1 MRLLLV
7 EDDSKIA
14 KFLENG
20 LTQAAFA
27 VDLATDGEMAQDLL
41 GVNSYDLLICD
52 IMLPK
57 VDGLT
62 LVEEFRKKDQNTPIL
77 FLSAKRSVDDRVL
90 GLQTGADDYLT
101 KPFSLTEL
109 LARVQALLRR
119 VNSTSN
125 PTTSSTPTSLMGGGV
140 VLDLISREVKRDGKK
155 IELQLKEF
163 SLLEYFL
170 RNQGRVLTKSQI
182 LERIWNYQFDP
193 LTNVVDVL
201 VFRLRTKIDREFEKK
216 LIQNMRGVGYVFQS
230 D

>member
-57 VDGLT
+57 IDGLT
-62 LVEEFRKKDQNTPIL
+62 LVEDFRKKDQRTPIL

-101 KPFSLTEL
+101 KPFSLSEL
-109 LARVQALLRR
+109 LARVTALLRR

-125 PTTSSTPTSLMGGGV
+125 PAVSSTPTALMGGGV

-193 LTNVVDVL
+193 QTNVVDVL